1 MKDPKFRI
9 IFRNKERPSYME
21 SYTPTGF
28 GDWHHSE
35 YRTYDS
41 IEEAKSAAAEYNSTW
56 GYSGFE
62 FVVVRTG

>member
-1 MKDPKFRI
+1 
-9 IFRNKERPSYME
+9 ME